1 MKERTGRQIWL
12 SLWALVLA
20 LAMLTG
26 CALAEDSG
34 MAQAYR
40 GLIQNVDYGDET
52 TYVIGHRHP
61 DSDTVSASMA
71 YANLLNELGVKAEA
85 VVAGNIN
92 NETKYALDAFGIEA
106 PGVMEDAE
114 GKQFVLVDHS
124 AYSHAIDNMPLA
136 RIVGVVDHHGVGSIQ
151 NTELIN
157 VRSAPIGST
166 ATLVYLNY
174 LECDVP
180 VSRDMAR
187 VMLMGIL
194 SDTRNLTSNVTEM
207 DRLAYDQL
215 VKIAEIDDVDA
226 LYDGMLKAFSNYDGM
241 SDLDI
246 IQLDY
251 KEYTAGG
258 VSYGVGVLKAD
269 GEDAMRA
276 LSERMQSALA
286 ENYDAIGLDML
297 YVIIANIRE
306 NSGEIENYMA
316 AYPASAGAL
325 LEQCF
330 GCEAD
335 EAGYPFP
342 DGMSRK
348 KMLIPALTAALEDG
362 YEAIVGTVDAE
373 TGDAAEAETVRRDDA
388 LVLFT
393 SDVHCGVDQNFT
405 YAGLKAA
412 VDAARKAG
420 ENVLLVDDGDSVQ
433 GEAIGIMTRGMADIE
448 LMNAV
453 GYDIAIPGN
462 HEFDYGME
470 RFFELVEAANYPYI
484 SCNFRKDGEPV
495 FAPYIIK
502 EVGGMKIGF
511 VGATTP
517 ETLTSSTP
525 RYFQDADGNYIYDFT
540 QGNDG
545 ADFYAA
551 VQKAADDA
559 RAEGADHVVLIAHLG
574 NEAACRPYTY
584 ADVIEHTRGIDAVLD
599 GHSHDTEKVVMKN
612 ADGVDVV
619 RQACGTKMA
628 CIGWLRIAADGSVD
642 TGLYTWNNDVT
653 APALL
658 GIENAMSALIEEKV
672 GAVNAELSDVIGTAN
687 VELTI
692 NDPEAVGEGGV
703 PVRIVRRAETNLGDL
718 CTDAFRAAAGADI
731 ALANGGSIRMGV
743 DKGEITTSEVL
754 SVNPVS
760 NHLMMVEATGQQILD
775 ALEWG
780 ARVVPEEN
788 GAFLQ
793 ASGLTYEI
801 DTGIESSCTRDEQG
815 WFSGVAG
822 DYRVQNVLVGG
833 EPLDLEKTYTVVSQS
848 YVIVDHGDGQSAF
861 DGAEVVWESEKL
873 DYEILADYIR
883 DALGGVV
890 GEDYENP
897 YGQERIVA
905 VETAEP

>member
-1 MKERTGRQIWL
+1 MKERLGRRNWL
-12 SLWALVLA
+12 SLWALLLA
-20 LAMLTG
+20 LAMLAG

-85 VVAGNIN
+85 VVAGGIN
-92 NETKYALDAFGIEA
+92 NETKYALDTFGIEPPA
-106 PGVMEDAE
+106 VMEDA
-114 GKQFVLVDHS
+114 GDRQFVLVDHS

-136 RIVGVVDHHGVGSIQ
+136 RIVGVVDHHGVGSVQ

-180 VSRDMAR
+180 VSKDMAR

-194 SDTRNLTSNVTEM
+194 SDTRNLASNVTDM
-207 DRLAYDQL
+207 DRLAYEQL
-215 VKIAEIDDVDA
+215 VPIAQIDDVDA
-226 LYDGMLKAFSNYDGM
+226 LYDGMLTAFSNYDGM

-269 GEDAMRA
+269 GEDAVRA
-276 LSERMQSALA
+276 LSGRMQSALA

-297 YVIIANIRE
+297 YVIVCNIRE
-306 NSGEIENYMA
+306 DSDEIQNYMA

-348 KMLIPALTAALEDG
+348 KMLIPALTAALEEG

-373 TGDAAEAETVRRDDA
+373 ADAAEAETVRRDDA

-433 GEAIGIMTRGMADIE
+433 GEAIGVMTQGMADIE

-462 HEFDYGME
+462 HEFDYGMD

-612 ADGVDVV
+612 ADGVNVV

-628 CIGWLRIAADGSVD
+628 CIGWLRIGADGSVD
-642 TGLYTWNNDVT
+642 TGLYTWNNDVP

-692 NDPEAVGEGGV
+692 NDPEAVDDSGV

-718 CTDAFRAAAGADI
+718 CTDAFRAASGADI
-731 ALANGGSIRMGV
+731 ALVNGGGIRTGIP
-743 DKGEITTSEVL
+743 KGEITISDVMK
-754 SVNPVS
+754 VFPFGKHV
-760 NHLMMVEATGQQILD
+760 MMVEATGQQVLD

-788 GAFLQ
+788 GAFLH

-801 DTGIESSCTRDEQG
+801 DTGIK
-815 WFSGVAG
+815 SGCAHNADGIFTGVEG
-822 DYRVQNVLVGG
+822 PYRVCNVMVGG
-833 EPLDLEKTYTVVSQS
+833 EPLDVDKTYKVAGPS
-848 YVIVDHGDGQSAF
+848 YLIADNGDGNSAF
-861 DGAEVVWESEKL
+861 DGLQVLWESEET
-873 DYEILADYIR
+873 DYEIVAGYIR

-890 GEDYENP
+890 GEGYENP

-905 VETAEP
+905 VEAAEP

>member
-306 NSGEIENYMA
+306 GSGEIENYMA

-348 KMLIPALTAALEDG
+348 KTLIPALTAALEDG

-373 TGDAAEAETVRRDDA
+373 AGDAAEAETARRDDA

-462 HEFDYGME
+462 HEFDYGVDAFLSLAE
-470 RFFELVEAANYPYI
+470 QASYTYI
-484 SCNFRKDGEPV
+484 SCNLVYKGETVFQPYVIRELGGRKV
-495 FAPYIIK
+495 A
-502 EVGGMKIGF
+502 F
-511 VGATTP
+511 VGVTTP
-517 ETLTSSTP
+517 QTLTSSTP
-525 RYFQDADGNYIYDFT
+525 TYFQDENGNYVYGFLQDET
-540 QGNDG
+540 GEGVYNAVQNAADAARGAG
-545 ADFYAA
+545 ADN
-551 VQKAADDA
+551 VI
-559 RAEGADHVVLIAHLG
+559 VLAHLG
-574 NEAACRPYTY
+574 NEAECEPWTY
-584 ADVIEHTRGIDAVLD
+584 ADVLSHTTGIDVLLD
-599 GHSHDTEKVVMKN
+599 GHSHDTDQISMKN
-612 ADGVDVV
+612 ASGETVL
-619 RQACGTKMA
+619 RSACGTNLS
-628 CIGWLRIAADGSVD
+628 CIGWCRISPKGQIS
-642 TGLYTWNNDVT
+642 TGLYSWDRE
-653 APALL
+653 ASAQELL
-658 GIENAMSALIEEKV
+658 GLDNEISRAVSAATDELNERLSTVVAHTDV
-672 GAVNAELSDVIGTAN
+672 G
-687 VELTI
+687 LTI
-692 NDPEAVGEGGV
+692 SDPQAVDASGK
-703 PVRIVRRAETNLGDL
+703 PIRIVRTMETNLGDL
-718 CTDAFRAAAGADI
+718 CADAYRDQSGADI
-731 ALANGGSIRMGV
+731 AIVNGGGIRANIAPGDVTLNDILTVQPFGNALCM
-743 DKGEITTSEVL
+743 IQ
-754 SVNPVS
+754 
-760 NHLMMVEATGQQILD
+760 ATGGQILD

-780 ARVVPEEN
+780 SRAVPGET
-788 GAFLQ
+788 GGFLQ
-793 ASGLTYEI
+793 VSGLTYEI
-801 DTGIESSCTRDEQG
+801 CSYIPSPCVSDENG
-815 WFSGVAG
+815 MFVGVEG
-822 DYRVQNVLVGG
+822 ERRVKNVLVGG
-833 EPLDLEKTYTVVSQS
+833 APIDPEKTYTLAAHN
-848 YVIVDHGDGQSAF
+848 YMLLENGDGYTMF
-861 DGAEVVWESEKL
+861 DGAPLLLDCVKL
-873 DYEILADYIR
+873 DNQLLIDYIV
-883 DALGGVV
+883 DTLGGVI
-890 GEDYENP
+890 GEDYADP
-897 YGQERIVA
+897 YGQGRIIVT
-905 VETAEP
+905 ETAD